1 MDQLKLNARM
11 KDSEREAFLMS
22 EEIVNKLIDD
32 IVNHIGELFGVAL
45 PCFRSLTKLGIACLY
60 SISEAVSHFDASANS
75 RKADRGLQV
84 GKLDMLLSFA
94 DISLFQKYGPSSSP
108 RCICLYWNLDS
119 L

>member
-32 IVNHIGELFGVAL
+32 IVNHIGELVGIAL
-45 PCFRSLTKLGIACLY
+45 ACFRSLTELGIACLY
-60 SISEAVSHFDASANS
+60 SISEAVSQIDATANS
-75 RKADRGLQV
+75 READRGLQV

-108 RCICLYWNLDS
+108 RCICLS
-119 L
+119 